1 MDGWIEYPSST
12 RCYGEKAEEE
22 GRTRQ
27 DSSGEGMGTRDTVL
41 YKEVRKGLQ
50 RGKSKYKSP
59 EVESCSECSRKNRE
73 GSMTKDECEKGEKE
87 EEIDLER
94 QGLQIIQGL
103 WVLV

>member
-50 RGKSKYKSP
+50 TEGRASTKVLRWSHVQSVLGRTGK
-59 EVESCSECSRKNRE
+59 EA
-73 GSMTKDECEKGEKE
+73 
-87 EEIDLER
+87 
-94 QGLQIIQGL
+94 
-103 WVLV
+103 